1 MGVMNKMRE
10 NTGVVLWILVIA
22 FGVIWVLQDA
32 GTFDVVGNL
41 GNRLGEVN
49 GKVITL
55 DEYQQALQT
64 QMDAYQRQNGE
75 AMPPQMVDQVR
86 DQVFNRLVDDRLR
99 EEEMQRLGI
108 EVSDEELVD
117 MVLGDNPHQL
127 IRIYFGDG
135 QGGVDRAALQS
146 FLDNPDA
153 NASWVQLEQI
163 LRAQR
168 RQEKLENLIMA
179 TVRVSDEE
187 VLDEYM
193 RRNRRVDTRFVAL
206 RYASLPDDSIEVTD
220 RDLRRYYSDHKEDFK
235 REKSYT
241 LLYVSMS
248 KTPTPEDTA
257 VVIKELEGL
266 RENFA
271 RAANDSLFLAR
282 NLSERPYTDAYFRRD
297 ELQDDLAKY
306 VFDHPAPGKVI
317 GPIVV
322 GDQAHLIKII
332 DVRPAEETAVRARHI
347 LFRAPEGD
355 AEARR
360 EARRKALDVRRRILN
375 GADFAEMARR
385 HSSDGTRTRG
395 GDLGWF
401 GPGRMVEP
409 FEKAAFNARVGRLVG
424 PVETQFGYHLIEV
437 TDRADKEVKIADL
450 ALRIRTSLATLNEVQ
465 QKLDDVQY
473 FAGES
478 GDFRQEAERA
488 GLEVKTVQVQE
499 GQEFIPGLGNSN
511 EIQRFLEK
519 AEPGAI
525 SEVIELNDQFVVLS
539 VEAITP
545 EGYRPFEEVRNQ
557 IEPRVKNMKKAEVQR
572 RILERALAEHGFDG
586 LAAAVPGAIEQT
598 ANGLTFNSTTV
609 PGLGREPEFIGMAL
623 GMQEGQVSDV
633 IEGNNA
639 VFVLKV
645 TAVHEPSQPTET
657 ELNQLRATMLRQR
670 QNQVRTQW
678 IEALRA
684 EADITDNRN
693 AFFQ

>member
-49 GKVITL
+49 GDVITL
-55 DEYQQALQT
+55 EEYQQAVQT
-64 QMDAYQRQNGE
+64 QMDAYQRQNGD

-99 EEEMQRLGI
+99 EEEMDRLGI
-108 EVSDEELVD
+108 DVSDEELVD

-127 IRIYFGDG
+127 IKIYFGDG

-153 NASWVQLEQI
+153 NASWIQLEQI

-179 TVRVSDEE
+179 TVRISDEE

-206 RYASLPDDSIEVTD
+206 RYASLPDDSIEVTEN
-220 RDLRRYYSDHKEDFK
+220 DLRRYYADHKEDFK

-241 LLYVSMS
+241 LLYVTMS
-248 KTPTPEDTA
+248 KAPTAEDTS
-257 VVIKELEGL
+257 VVIKELEAL
-266 RENFA
+266 RDEFA
-271 RAANDSLFLAR
+271 RTDNDSLFLAR
-282 NLSERPYTDAYFRRD
+282 NLSERPYTDVYFRRD
-297 ELQDDLAKY
+297 ELQDELAQY
-306 VFDHPAPGKVI
+306 VFDDPQPGKII
-317 GPIVV
+317 GPVIV

-332 DVRPAEETAVRARHI
+332 DVRPAEEPAVRARHI

-360 EARRKALDVRRRILN
+360 EARQKALEVMRELRN
-375 GADFAEMARR
+375 GADFAQMALQ

-401 GPGRMVEP
+401 GPGRMVEQ
-409 FEKAAFNARVGRLVG
+409 FEKAAFNARVGQLVG
-424 PVETQFGYHLIEV
+424 PVETQFGYHIIEV
-437 TDRADKEVKIADL
+437 TDRADKEVKIADM
-450 ALRIRTSLATLNEVQ
+450 AMRIRTSLATLNEVQ

-473 FAGES
+473 FATES
-478 GDFRQEAERA
+478 GDLRQEAERA
-488 GLEVKTVQVQE
+488 GLEVKTVQVQAD
-499 GQEFIPGLGNSN
+499 QEFIPGLGNSN
-511 EIQRFLEK
+511 EIRQFLEK

-525 SEVIELNDQFVVLS
+525 SDVIELNDQFVVLQ

-545 EGYRPFEEVRNQ
+545 EGYRPFDEVKNQ
-557 IEPRVKNMKKAEVQR
+557 IEPRVKNMKKAEVLR
-572 RILERALAEHGFDG
+572 ASMERALAEHGFDG
-586 LAAAVPGAIEQT
+586 LAAALPRAIEQT
-598 ANGLTFNSTTV
+598 ANGLNFYSTTV
-609 PGLGREPEFIGMAL
+609 PGLGREPKFIGTAL
-623 GMQEGQVSDV
+623 GLAEGQVSDV

-645 TAVHEPSQPTET
+645 TAVHEPPPPTET

-670 QNQVRTQW
+670 QNEVRTQW
-678 IEALRA
+678 IEALRR
-684 EADITDNRN
+684 EADITDNRSS
-693 AFFQ
+693 FFQ